1 MEFDAKATGAAQ
13 GMKNIGAFIEDLV
26 KHNSATMI
34 ANLPVILRQLD
45 AGMSKF
51 RFKCLLLYTVSVLF
65 HAEYCIRQLW
75 SSSIITYN
83 INSITHNQYTN

>member
-45 AGMSKF
+45 AGMSKSCLSLNLGLSVF
-51 RFKCLLLYTVSVLF
+51 YSILLVSCFMRSTALDSSGLLLL
-65 HAEYCIRQLW
+65 
-75 SSSIITYN
+75 
-83 INSITHNQYTN
+83 